1 MFGSASPSGPQNEL
15 AHVTP
20 EVEARTA
27 QGQLPAWAMAAAVA
41 VLFSGIVGYA
51 KFAGYRNGD
60 IPDYVYRQPVPQAN
74 EASHPADNHSTIISE
89 WF

>member
-1 MFGSASPSGPQNEL
+1 MSS

-20 EVEARTA
+20 ELDARTA
-27 QGQLPAWAMAAAVA
+27 QEQLPAWAMAAAVA
-41 VLFSGIVGYA
+41 VLFLGIVGYA

-60 IPDYVYRQPVPQAN
+60 IPDHVHRQSVPQAN
-74 EASHPADNHSTIISE
+74 EVSHPADDHSTIVSE